1 MDNNKKNIDQFF
13 LEQLADAREAPPA
26 SVWEGLEERLNANPP
41 KHWMSGKGFIAS
53 LAALIVTIGG
63 IAYFWSGSSA
73 TVQETK
79 QEKVASNG
87 ADLTGQEADVNST
100 TISTDIND
108 TKQKVD
114 VERATTQQEAHSG
127 GTASLDGSATIAGSD
142 HEHAVTST
150 PATTG
155 KAATGHATTYT
166 TTARHSGATARYK
179 PLKEKSSAQTASGL
193 GATSTTTA
201 RRNGAIAHHKLLK
214 EKPLAKTANDQRTAA
229 EAVIG
234 EQPVQKSSDRM
245 VADKKA
251 AKSSNV
257 ADVPTFNKE
266 RNISGNTAP
275 DRKPEAQN
283 IADNQQEAVVM
294 HKVEFKGVAGTS
306 DEEQKPEQ
314 DLAIKDAIATIEPA
328 AAPEVK
334 APKAAA
340 TAVAKAETKVAR
352 GKIARLSQNNTHAIT
367 LKMKPEQRMPVAE
380 EQRIRRS
387 LELFLGIKG
396 GYETGFNSF
405 TSGKYLGSVFGEVQ
419 VTDRWSFLLQPG
431 IKIAKLNRTT
441 FMPGNYY
448 QAGTTTSTMF
458 NVTGDDSAGFRYDYA
473 YRQTYDSMITSME
486 MKKNFTEFELPLF
499 IRYRFTPQFSAMAG
513 VNVTFGKIP
522 LWTNKL
528 QTISDLVIVDT
539 LRNSPDTI
547 APAPSEKFAHNGST
561 PYSNYN
567 PAALPANT
575 SPVRFGYSLGLTY
588 TFREK
593 LMFDL
598 MMQQNLSGYKG
609 ITQPD
614 VQQIFSQ
621 MYFRLSVGYKLFG
634 GAKK

>member
-79 QEKVASNG
+79 QEMVAGNEAG
-87 ADLTGQEADVNST
+87 LTGQEAAVNST
-100 TISTDIND
+100 TISTDNNN

-114 VERATTQQEAHSG
+114 AERATTQQEAHSG
-127 GTASLDGSATIAGSD
+127 GTASLEGSATIGGPD
-142 HEHAVTST
+142 HDHAVAPST
-150 PATTG
+150 MS
-155 KAATGHATTYT
+155 KAASGRGVKYT
-166 TTARHSGATARYK
+166 TTAKHSGAAAHHK
-179 PLKEKSSAQTASGL
+179 PLKEKSLAQTASGL
-193 GATSTTTA
+193 GANSTTTS
-201 RRNGAIAHHKLLK
+201 RRSVATTHHKPLK
-214 EKPLAKTANDQRTAA
+214 EKSLAKTANDQQTTAQPTR
-229 EAVIG
+229 G
-234 EQPVQKSSDRM
+234 EQPVLKSSDRM
-245 VADKKA
+245 VATNKA
-251 AKSSNV
+251 AKGGNA
-257 ADVPTFNKE
+257 ADVPKFNKE
-266 RNISGNTAP
+266 RNISGNTEP

-294 HKVEFKGVAGTS
+294 HKAEFKGVAGTA
-306 DEEQKPEQ
+306 DEEQRPEQ
-314 DLAIKDAIATIEPA
+314 ELAIKDAGATSEPA
-328 AAPEVK
+328 AAPELK
-334 APKAAA
+334 TPKATA
-340 TAVAKAETKVAR
+340 TAAAKAEAKVVR

-367 LKMKPEQRMPVAE
+367 LKMKPEQRMPIAE

-405 TSGKYLGSVFGEVQ
+405 TSGKYVGSVFGEVQ
-419 VTDRWSFLLQPG
+419 VTDRWSFLLQPS

-448 QAGTTTSTMF
+448 QAGATTSTMF

-499 IRYRFTPQFSAMAG
+499 VRYKFTPQFSAMAG

-528 QTISDLVIVDT
+528 QTLSGLVIVDT
-539 LRNSPDTI
+539 LRNSVDSV

-561 PYSNYN
+561 PYTNYN
-567 PAALPANT
+567 PTALPANT

-593 LMFDL
+593 LMLDL

-634 GAKK
+634 TGKK